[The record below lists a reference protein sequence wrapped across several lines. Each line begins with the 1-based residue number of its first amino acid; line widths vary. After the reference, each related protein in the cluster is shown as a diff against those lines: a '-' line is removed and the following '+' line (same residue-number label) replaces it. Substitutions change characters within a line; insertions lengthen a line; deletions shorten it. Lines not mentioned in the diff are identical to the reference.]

1 MPNSLSQFF
10 ILSPRGDSIIF
21 RDLRR
26 DCPKNTTE
34 SFYRNVK
41 FWGGKVAEAPPVFNL
56 DHLNY
61 IYLKKNGLYFVFISR
76 DNVSPNYATE
86 LLIRLTKVMKDYCGV
101 THASHTH
108 THTIHPTLAHAHS
121 VGPPWRE
128 RMERELRRSCGWEHH
143 PPAAAGSVAA

>member
-1 MPNSLSQFF
+1 MPNALSQFF

-41 FWGGKVAEAPPVFNL
+41 FWGGKVAEAPPVFCL
-56 DHLNY
+56 DYLNY

-101 THASHTH
+101 RHTN
-108 THTIHPTLAHAHS
+108 AHS
-121 VGPPWRE
+121 RAEHCVAYVSPSAGAP
-128 RMERELRRSCGWEHH
+128 ELATEWQWSWQRCSHSAHH
-143 PPAAAGSVAA
+143 EKQC